1 MARSPASVLKKR
13 WLIGAVCGVALLV
26 AFGSF
31 YRVVLDESLSIEPGS
46 LTYHLL
52 VPSDLKVD
60 RLAKF
65 GAVKQYRRSAAG
77 GPKPTITVASIT
89 VDGSGD
95 AAIQAITAAF
105 VALGYAASSPGH
117 LVRGDTELDASFE
130 GACASGR
137 RVDWALSRHE

>member
-1 MARSPASVLKKR
+1 MARSPTSLLKRR
-13 WLIGAVCGVALLV
+13 WLIGAAGGIALLV
-26 AFGSF
+26 ACASF

-65 GAVKQYRRSAAG
+65 GVVKEYRRSAAD
-77 GPKPTITVASIT
+77 GPKSTITVASIT

-95 AAIQAITAAF
+95 AAIQAITAAYM
-105 VALGYAASSPGH
+105 ALGYAATSPGH

-130 GACASGR
+130 GACASGC
-137 RVDWALSRHE
+137 RVDLALSRHE

>member
-1 MARSPASVLKKR
+1 MARSPASWLKSR
-13 WLIGAVCGVALLV
+13 WLIGAAGGVALLV
-26 AFGSF
+26 ALASF

-65 GAVKQYRRSAAG
+65 GVVKQYRRSAAD
-77 GPKPTITVASIT
+77 GPKPTITVAAIT

-95 AAIQAITAAF
+95 AAIQAITAAY
-105 VALGYAASSPGH
+105 VALGYAVSSPGH
-117 LVRGDTELDASFE
+117 LAKGDTELDASFE
-130 GACASGR
+130 GACASGCQ
-137 RVDWALSRHE
+137 VDLALSHHE